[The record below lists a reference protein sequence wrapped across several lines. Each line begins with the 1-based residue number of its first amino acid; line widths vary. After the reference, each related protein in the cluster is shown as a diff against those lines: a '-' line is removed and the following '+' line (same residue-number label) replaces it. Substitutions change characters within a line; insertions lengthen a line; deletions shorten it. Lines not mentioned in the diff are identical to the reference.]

1 MSTQCSFDP
10 NKIGLLSAIRPLKP
24 VMQAAIRGGYKVQ
37 AGLLASA
44 VALRATVQLA
54 FPILDKAKNL
64 VEDLDDVQNSIIENI
79 GDRIAAGGVVTQLKE
94 KYGPY
99 VDNVEEM
106 GEKLL
111 QGTLN
116 ICDINLPNMQILGN
130 GKALRRALPAKIPW
144 SFPLLVTPLAIK
156 ELDNRF
162 TGVTSISNI
171 NLNEFESSVG
181 NIKNKLN
188 KDIESPFNKVNE
200 VIKSKKRTINPPDL
214 GIISQL
220 KEDTLFNG
228 YTNIFDYAEQNYNDL
243 SDTQR
248 EELDKHMIS
257 ETTKK
262 GTMAVK
268 KILSAQKQYVE
279 KQLRIDPTQDP
290 LTLLEFIQNEQRNAV
305 SRYKIK
311 GVPYVGTGSKY
322 LTVYVFSYSD
332 ILNGKT
338 TSNPITSFENL
349 DMEIREK
356 VIELSRDFKV
366 QAEFNKNTAP
376 SANVS
381 DSKEAPPGYTYN
393 DSGELIPLEVSVFK
407 PTVVQTTETTTSNR
421 DDPNNY
427 QPHTMYNPQTG
438 RGFLA
443 QTYDQHIAYSN
454 LGYIHDNPG
463 SSLDTVPR
471 ISLDGLFTQASR
483 PTYDVDEN
491 KFFLTTTIDGRI
503 ATIELATVDTQPT
516 TLITTDTTTATAA
529 AVTTST
535 SISSGGSSVS
545 AGGGG
550 GGSYS
555 GGGGGGY

>member
-311 GVPYVGTGSKY
+311 GVILKY
-322 LTVYVFSYSD
+322 KQSSIK
-332 ILNGKT
+332 ILHLLQMYQIQKKLH
-338 TSNPITSFENL
+338 PAIHIMILEN
-349 DMEIREK
+349 
-356 VIELSRDFKV
+356 
-366 QAEFNKNTAP
+366 
-376 SANVS
+376 
-381 DSKEAPPGYTYN
+381 
-393 DSGELIPLEVSVFK
+393 
-407 PTVVQTTETTTSNR
+407 
-421 DDPNNY
+421 
-427 QPHTMYNPQTG
+427 
-438 RGFLA
+438 
-443 QTYDQHIAYSN
+443 
-454 LGYIHDNPG
+454 
-463 SSLDTVPR
+463 
-471 ISLDGLFTQASR
+471 
-483 PTYDVDEN
+483 
-491 KFFLTTTIDGRI
+491 
-503 ATIELATVDTQPT
+503 
-516 TLITTDTTTATAA
+516 
-529 AVTTST
+529 
-535 SISSGGSSVS
+535 
-545 AGGGG
+545 
-550 GGSYS
+550 
-555 GGGGGGY
+555 